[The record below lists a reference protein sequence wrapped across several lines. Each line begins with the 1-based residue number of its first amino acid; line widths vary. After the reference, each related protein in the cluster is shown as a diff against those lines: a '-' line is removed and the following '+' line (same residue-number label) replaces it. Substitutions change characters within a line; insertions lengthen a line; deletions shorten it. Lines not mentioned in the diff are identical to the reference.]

1 MADKKSWR
9 ERAADYG
16 RDKFGVG
23 VGSGDPASKA
33 DAEADTAAAQ
43 PIGEAELNKRI
54 EGYGK
59 QYSDDSFWDKVKTVG
74 KKAGVKVVYAAL
86 LLFYTLKDAD
96 VPPWAKSVIIGAL
109 AYFIAPIDLIPD
121 FIPVVG
127 FTDDFGTLIAA
138 VAVVAKL
145 VNDETRGKARAKLV
159 SWFGESATLDLGE
172 VEAKLEP
179 LSVDR
184 EALAADADA
193 ADVAG
198 KGRPKR

>member
-9 ERAADYG
+9 DRAADYG
-16 RDKFGVG
+16 RDKLGVG
-23 VGSGDPASKA
+23 IGSVDPGQRAGA
-33 DAEADTAAAQ
+33 ANTAEG
-43 PIGEAELNKRI
+43 PIDETELKSRI
-54 EGYGK
+54 KGYGK
-59 QYSDDSFWDKVKTVG
+59 EYSDESFWDKVKTVG

-127 FTDDFGTLIAA
+127 FADDFGTLLAA

-145 VNDETRGKARAKLV
+145 INDDTRGKARAKLV
-159 SWFGESATLDLGE
+159 AWFGESATLDLGE

-179 LSVDR
+179 VSVDP
-184 EALAADADA
+184 EAGVEEVDK
-193 ADVAG
+193 
-198 KGRPKR
+198 KGQK